1 LLIVIIIFL
10 FIDIS
15 ISYSA
20 DIIDVSTHWGFGLF
34 LTGVLVFFI
43 GQYLVLKFTK
53 GRNKVGRIS
62 SYFKKLDL
70 GVTIIQYF
78 IIACTILL
86 IIQILVQSLYST
98 AILNLVSTIS
108 YGLAAFLLALLSILF
123 ILWYQ
128 NTKAFTILAYGL
140 SAGAA
145 SISMIFTLVFF
156 MVLLFGKSPEI
167 NPDSPV
173 IWPEYQPGTLEL
185 MLQNMYT
192 IGNTVATIL
201 LWTST
206 NILLYHHSK
215 KFGRLK
221 YWVLISLPLASYLA
235 IFLVA
240 DKLTDNAAVLG
251 LNMIYVIILGYALPG
266 IVIGIFTGLPFWI
279 IGRSIRDSPSIRDYM
294 LIAAIGFILF
304 QIGGTSGVNHT
315 PFPPLGL
322 AGVLF
327 VGVSAY
333 LILVGVH
340 HCALSIS
347 NDVELRKFVRKS
359 TEKIRES
366 VLLSEVAS
374 AEVSREIEK
383 RVVKIAKDQSKKLA
397 EQKGIESSLTEE
409 DFKQYVQEVVEE
421 LEHKPTERMQ

>member
-1 LLIVIIIFL
+1 L
-10 FIDIS
+10 
-15 ISYSA
+15 
-20 DIIDVSTHWGFGLF
+20 
-34 LTGVLVFFI
+34 
-43 GQYLVLKFTK
+43 
-53 GRNKVGRIS
+53 
-62 SYFKKLDL
+62 
-70 GVTIIQYF
+70 
-78 IIACTILL
+78 
-86 IIQILVQSLYST
+86 QI
-98 AILNLVSTIS
+98 
-108 YGLAAFLLALLSILF
+108 
-123 ILWYQ
+123 
-128 NTKAFTILAYGL
+128 
-140 SAGAA
+140 
-145 SISMIFTLVFF
+145 
-156 MVLLFGKSPEI
+156 
-167 NPDSPV
+167 
-173 IWPEYQPGTLEL
+173 
-185 MLQNMYT
+185 
-192 IGNTVATIL
+192 
-201 LWTST
+201 
-206 NILLYHHSK
+206 
-215 KFGRLK
+215 
-221 YWVLISLPLASYLA
+221 
-235 IFLVA
+235 
-240 DKLTDNAAVLG
+240 DNAAVLG